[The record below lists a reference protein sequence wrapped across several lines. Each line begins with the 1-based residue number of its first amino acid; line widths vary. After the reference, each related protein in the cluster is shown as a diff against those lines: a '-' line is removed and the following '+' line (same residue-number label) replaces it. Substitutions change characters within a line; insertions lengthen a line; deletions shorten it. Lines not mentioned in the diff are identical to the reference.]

1 MDILSKHWK
10 SAHRMHAER
19 TVDDPIGSPSPN
31 ISMATS
37 AAASSPTTA
46 KATAT
51 AVPTPE
57 PVPSPTTAKPSVP
70 ATTGP
75 NSKYSINDDN

>member
-75 NSKYSINDDN
+75 NSKYRINDDN